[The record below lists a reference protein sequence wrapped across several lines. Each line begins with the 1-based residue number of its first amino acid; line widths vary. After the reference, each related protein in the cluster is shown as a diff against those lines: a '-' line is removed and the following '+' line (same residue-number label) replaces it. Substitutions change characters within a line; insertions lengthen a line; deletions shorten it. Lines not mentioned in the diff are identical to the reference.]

1 MTAGE
6 GGMLTTNQDGFAER
20 VRSILDQG
28 RQRDGGWFFHYEL
41 GTNYRMTAWQAA
53 VLIAQLER
61 LPEQN
66 GTRAGNAALIRG
78 ELKDVASIR
87 FQQVP
92 EPAQVHTNYLLLG
105 RTRNRDAFHR
115 AVVEAGVPCTPFYP
129 HTLYRN
135 PLYERGG
142 CRIEPC
148 PVSEA
153 CVRDAFW
160 LPHRVLLGSAADARE
175 IAQVLRTAAGA

>member
-6 GGMLTTNQDGFAER
+6 GGMLTTNEDGFAER

-66 GTRAGNAALIRG
+66 GTRAAERCADPR
-78 ELKDVASIR
+78 R
-87 FQQVP
+87 
-92 EPAQVHTNYLLLG
+92 
-105 RTRNRDAFHR
+105 
-115 AVVEAGVPCTPFYP
+115 VEGCS
-129 HTLYRN
+129 LN
-135 PLYERGG
+135 PL
-142 CRIEPC
+142 
-148 PVSEA
+148 SA
-153 CVRDAFW
+153 
-160 LPHRVLLGSAADARE
+160 GSR
-175 IAQVLRTAAGA
+175 AGAGSYELSVTRPDAQP